1 MTTRLLVVVA
11 HPDDETFGTGSL
23 IAQASAAGAEVTVC
37 CATRGE
43 AGEAPEG
50 FTGDLG
56 ALRES
61 ELRAAGALLGVS
73 RFVLLDF
80 ADSGMTGDPPPGA
93 LVAAPFDD
101 VVAAVRAVVDDT
113 APDVVVTLD
122 PDHGDGHRDH
132 VAIGRATVAACRG
145 RQDTRVYAWVIPR
158 SLLARWF
165 AEIERLR
172 PETEHLDLDRAG
184 LGRPAEHVTTVLDTS
199 DVLEIRERAIASHA
213 SQVSPFSGMPDELR
227 ADFLCTDYLVRLV
240 PPWTG
245 GDQETVLF

>member
-1 MTTRLLVVVA
+1 VTRLLFVVA

-23 IAQASAAGAEVTVC
+23 IAQASAAGAEVVVC

-61 ELRAAGALLGVS
+61 ELRAAGALLGVR
-73 RFVLLDF
+73 RFVLLGF
-80 ADSGMTGDPPPGA
+80 GDSGMVGDPPAGA

-101 VVAAVRAVVDDT
+101 VVAAVRAVVDDV
-113 APDVVVTLD
+113 APDVVVALD
-122 PDHGDGHRDH
+122 PEHGDGHRDH
-132 VAIGRATVAACRG
+132 AAIGRATVAACRDREG
-145 RQDTRVYAWVIPR
+145 IRLYAWAIPR

-184 LGRPAEHVTTVLDTS
+184 LGRPDELITTVVDTS
-199 DVLEIRERAIASHA
+199 ELMELRERAIRLHA
-213 SQVSPFSGMPDELR
+213 SQTSPFEGMPDDLR
-227 ADFLCTDYLVRLV
+227 AAFLGADHLARLT
-240 PPWTG
+240 PAWEG
-245 GDQETVLF
+245 GTQETALF